1 MIHIP
6 VSYGELIDKI
16 TILEIKKERIKDQ
29 NKLVNIDKELT
40 CLLEVISSEVMQKG
54 AAELY
59 AKLKEINVKLWDIED
74 AIRASER
81 RSDFGP
87 GFVQL
92 ARAVYYTNDDR
103 SEVKRQINGLLG
115 SDLTEEKSYTNY
127 KT

>member
-1 MIHIP
+1 VIHIP

-16 TILEIKKERIKDQ
+16 TILEIKKARIKDEV
-29 NKLVNIDKELT
+29 KLVNIDKELT
-40 CLLEVISSEVMQKG
+40 YLLEIISPEVMQQG
-54 AAELY
+54 ISDLY
-59 AKLKEINVKLWDIED
+59 QELKEINIKLWDIED
-74 AIRASER
+74 AIRENER

-103 SEVKRQINGLLG
+103 SEVKRKINGLLG
-115 SDLTEEKSYTNY
+115 SNLTEEKSYTNY

>member
-40 CLLEVISSEVMQKG
+40 CLLEVISLEVMQKG

-59 AKLKEINVKLWDIED
+59 AKLKEINMKLWDIED
-74 AIRASER
+74 AIRESER

>member
-74 AIRASER
+74 AIRESER

>member
-59 AKLKEINVKLWDIED
+59 AKLKEINIKLWDIED
-74 AIRASER
+74 AIRESER

>member
-59 AKLKEINVKLWDIED
+59 AKLKEINIKLWDIED
-74 AIRASER
+74 AIRESER

-115 SDLTEEKSYTNY
+115 SDLTEEKSYTDY